1 MQAPSLG
8 FAPDGQ
14 QSLNSAPEARQRME
28 DDNARSMMAAL
39 ALKAVSDATTK
50 VMIEKKAT
58 GRSCLRSIVDGMIM
72 IEMEVAIVF

>member
-1 MQAPSLG
+1 
-8 FAPDGQ
+8 
-14 QSLNSAPEARQRME
+14 ME

-72 IEMEVAIVF
+72 IEMEGAIVF